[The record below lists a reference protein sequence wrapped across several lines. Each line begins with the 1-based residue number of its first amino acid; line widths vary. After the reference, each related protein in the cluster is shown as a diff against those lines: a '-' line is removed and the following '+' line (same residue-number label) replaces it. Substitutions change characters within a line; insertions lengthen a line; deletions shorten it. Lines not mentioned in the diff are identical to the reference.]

1 MSEDIQ
7 QQLST
12 LSLWKVVTTTLPGN
26 PHKVRTE
33 LTGEFRFSSF
43 ADAISFMQAAVP
55 HINQVNHHPRWEN
68 VCKTVTVWL
77 STWDEGH
84 TISHRDIALAIYLD
98 SLFEQFRSSPFPSEI
113 S

>member
-1 MSEDIQ
+1 MTDDIQ

-33 LTGEFRFSSF
+33 LVREFNFSSF
-43 ADAISFMQAAVP
+43 EEAISFIQAAVP

-68 VCKTVTVWL
+68 AYKTITVWL

-98 SLFEQFRSSPFPSEI
+98 SLFDQARQSLTEAG
-113 S
+113 